1 MRSRTLTALV
11 LAIAML
17 LSVLLA
23 GEAFAQRAA
32 GRQWRW
38 DLIQIGVGMTA
49 LAGGTD
55 TSRDAA
61 TGETISLTG
70 SGQFRPSART
80 ASGGGTF
87 VHKRA
92 DGTEVAHGVYIVSS
106 FRNFRLG
113 GGTPPPVTDG
123 ILTPRLGTPPR
134 TRGIRRGHPARHRQ
148 PPLPP
153 GRGTGLHGVPRA
165 ALTAGSRRRV
175 AATAFARRADAGARF
190 AATAPPPRG
199 PAASADPRWL
209 RGAPGAGRPRRG
221 LRGALLVSRRSQ
233 RNMDRR
239 LPRRRAEVGAAS
251 DLPCGAPELDARGLR

>member
-123 ILTPRLGTPPR
+123 ILTPRLGTPQSGVLR
-134 TRGIRRGHPARHRQ
+134 LGIRLVPDVNGK
-148 PPLPP
+148 P
-153 GRGTGLHGVPRA
+153 GP
-165 ALTAGSRRRV
+165 
-175 AATAFARRADAGARF
+175 ARRATLRVFCHFKGNRLGLTESDEGIRLDAGTLHFRQVKDQGF
-190 AATAPPPRG
+190 T
-199 PAASADPRWL
+199 L
-209 RGAPGAGRPRRG
+209 
-221 LRGALLVSRRSQ
+221 
-233 RNMDRR
+233 
-239 LPRRRAEVGAAS
+239 
-251 DLPCGAPELDARGLR
+251 

>member
-1 MRSRTLTALV
+1 LV

-123 ILTPRLGTPPR
+123 ILTPRLGTPQSGVLR
-134 TRGIRRGHPARHRQ
+134 LGIRLVPDVNGK
-148 PPLPP
+148 P
-153 GRGTGLHGVPRA
+153 GP
-165 ALTAGSRRRV
+165 
-175 AATAFARRADAGARF
+175 ARRA
-190 AATAPPPRG
+190 T
-199 PAASADPRWL
+199 L
-209 RGAPGAGRPRRG
+209 RVFCHFKGNRLG
-221 LRGALLVSRRSQ
+221 L
-233 RNMDRR
+233 
-239 LPRRRAEVGAAS
+239 EES
-251 DLPCGAPELDARGLR
+251 DEGIQLGTGNLHFRQVEGQGFTVFHVLR